1 MRSRPQSPSWL
12 EEEEAGAEAGQLA
25 GGHGEVEGWA
35 VGGGQ
40 ELETKEDQ
48 QVFSFHFY
56 LVVYMFPIFSCTD
69 HSHLIQP
76 WCRRN

>member
-1 MRSRPQSPSWL
+1 MRNNVLSSIAEILWIWYL

-48 QVFSFHFY
+48 PVLVFTF
-56 LVVYMFPIFSCTD
+56 I
-69 HSHLIQP
+69 
-76 WCRRN
+76 